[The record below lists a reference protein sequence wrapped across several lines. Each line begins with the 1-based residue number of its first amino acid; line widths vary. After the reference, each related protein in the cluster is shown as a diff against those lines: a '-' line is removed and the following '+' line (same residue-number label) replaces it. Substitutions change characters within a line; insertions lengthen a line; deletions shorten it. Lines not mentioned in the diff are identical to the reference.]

1 MAKKLKRGY
10 RPCPK
15 CKKPIH
21 IRTAKHEC
29 GWDKLKEEKPVIAK
43 RKPTQN
49 GRTAFSYGANSSAA
63 DLVDDL
69 DRVADLASRIGTDRL
84 RKFLDSLDRFV
95 VRKMG

>member
-15 CKKPIH
+15 CKTIH
-21 IRTAKHEC
+21 IRSAKHEC
-29 GWDKLKEEKPVIAK
+29 GWEKLQEEKPVMAE
-43 RKPTQN
+43 RKSAHN
-49 GRTAFSYGANSSAA
+49 GRTAFPYGSNSSAA
-63 DLVDDL
+63 DLVDEL

-95 VRKMG
+95 VRERG